1 MSSQESAEP
10 HRISPWIAPVED
22 LRPFPSTLPAPL
34 TALVGRSDEMQTCL
48 AALEQPRTR
57 LLTLTGPGGVGKT
70 RLALALAEQLR
81 PRFPQGVVFAPIA
94 DVKEPHLVLPTIA
107 RSLGVQDDGDQSVRE
122 SLSAA
127 FRNRHILLVMDNLE
141 QVISVAPDVA
151 ELLQHCPGLTILATS
166 RVPLHVRGERKIS
179 VQPLS
184 LPDPS
189 EKHSVSVLAEIE
201 SVAFFIQVAQ
211 GHTPGFALTEQN
223 AGTIVELCRRLDGL
237 PLAIE
242 LAASRLRM
250 LSPTTLLGLLG
261 RRLHLGG
268 SGPRDLP
275 ARQQTLKDTIQWS
288 YDLLT
293 TSDQE
298 HFRRL
303 SVFIGGFSIASA
315 MRVTQTPETD
325 LLNALEH
332 LTDHHLVRS
341 KSGPSGETRFRMLET
356 IRAFGVEALDEAG
369 ELEALQRAHANW
381 CTELAVTSAPALTGN
396 DQAAWLSTLETEHD
410 NLRAALAWCIA
421 ESPANAVRMAAAL
434 WRFWWVRGFVREGR
448 DWLQRVLELSGD
460 VPPVDRAAA
469 LYAAAELAEA
479 LSDIPEA
486 IALHKE
492 ALAIYEKVT
501 DDVGMAE
508 CLNGL
513 GIAAR
518 AQGNLDD
525 SEHLHNQALPLLQG
539 ARNRRGE
546 ASTLNNLAAVAYYR
560 GDATRAEAQWSQALE
575 IVREI
580 GDLRSVGLLLGNLG
594 AVTLQLGQFQRSIEL
609 QQESLA
615 VARQLADL
623 DSISRSLIN
632 LGGAYVE
639 AGEINLARDALEKG
653 IDGCRQTEDRR
664 AEANGHYTLG
674 KIALLTRD
682 YASAAKSYFNS
693 LILLARSGDLPGA
706 ATSLEGLAC
715 VASETTLHEDAIRL
729 FSASHRIRETTG
741 AVRESTEDLDHDHD
755 IVASRKAV
763 GRHAADALWEEVLN
777 WSLDETVA
785 LAVSLAERVEQ
796 MPAAELEPIA
806 HRADSR
812 LIATYGLTHREI
824 EILGFLI
831 THHSDREIADSLF
844 ISPRTVGAHMASIR
858 NKLGV
863 SSRREAARIT
873 AELGLA

>member
-1 MSSQESAEP
+1 V
-10 HRISPWIAPVED
+10 I
-22 LRPFPSTLPAPL
+22 
-34 TALVGRSDEMQTCL
+34 
-48 AALEQPRTR
+48 
-57 LLTLTGPGGVGKT
+57 
-70 RLALALAEQLR
+70 
-81 PRFPQGVVFAPIA
+81 FAPIA

-107 RSLGVQDDGDQSVRE
+107 RSLGMQDDGNQPVRE

-127 FRNRHILLVMDNLE
+127 FRNRRVLLVLDNLE
-141 QVISVAPDVA
+141 QVISAAPEVA

-166 RVPLHVRGERKIS
+166 RVPLHIRGEQEMSI
-179 VQPLS
+179 QPLP
-184 LPDPS
+184 LPDPAEERS
-189 EKHSVSVLAEIE
+189 ITALAEVE
-201 SVAFFIQVAQ
+201 SVALFIQSAQ
-211 GHTPGFALTEQN
+211 GHTPGFTLTEQN
-223 AGTIVELCRRLDGL
+223 AATIVEICRRLDGL

-250 LSPTTLLGLLG
+250 LSPTTLLGLLE
-261 RRLHLGG
+261 RRLHPLGG

-293 TSDQE
+293 TSDQD

-315 MRVTQTPETD
+315 MRVTQTSETD

-341 KSGPSGETRFRMLET
+341 KSTPSGETRFRMLET
-356 IRAFGVEALDEAG
+356 IREFGVEALDEAG

-396 DQAAWLSTLETEHD
+396 DQAAWLDTLETEHD
-410 NLRAALAWCIA
+410 NLRAALAWCMA
-421 ESPANAVRMAAAL
+421 KSPANAVRMAAAL
-434 WRFWWVRGFVREGR
+434 WRFWWIRGYVREGHS
-448 DWLQRVLELSGD
+448 WLRRVLEHSSE
-460 VPPVDRAAA
+460 VPSADLASA

-525 SEHLHNQALPLLQG
+525 AEHYHKQALPLLQR
-539 ARNRRGE
+539 AHNRWGE

-560 GDATRAEAQWSQALE
+560 GDATGAEAQWKQALE
-575 IVREI
+575 IVRET
-580 GDLRSVGLLLGNLG
+580 GDLRSAGLLLGNLG
-594 AVTLQLGQFQRSIEL
+594 AVALQLGQFLQSIAL
-609 QQESLA
+609 QEESLE
-615 VARQLADL
+615 VARQLADPGA
-623 DSISRSLIN
+623 ISRSLIN
-632 LGGAYVE
+632 LGSAQTE
-639 AGEINLARDALEKG
+639 AGDLDRAREALEEG
-653 IDGCRQTEDRR
+653 LLLCRQTEDRR

-682 YASAAKSYFNS
+682 YASAAKSYLNS
-693 LILLARSGDLPGA
+693 LILLARSGELPGA

-729 FSASHRIRETTG
+729 FSASHCIRETTG

-763 GRHAADALWEEVLN
+763 GRHAADALWQEVLN

-796 MPAAELEPIA
+796 MPATELAPTA
-806 HRADSR
+806 HRGDSR
-812 LIATYGLTHREI
+812 LISTYGLTPREI

-858 NKLGV
+858 NKLEV
-863 SSRREAARIT
+863 SSRREAARIA